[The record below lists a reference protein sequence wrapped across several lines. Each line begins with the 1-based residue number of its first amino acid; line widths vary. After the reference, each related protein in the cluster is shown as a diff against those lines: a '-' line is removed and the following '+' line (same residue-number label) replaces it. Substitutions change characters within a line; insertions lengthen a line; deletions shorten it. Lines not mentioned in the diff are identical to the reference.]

1 MKKILITLA
10 VVGLTGLSS
19 AAFAQAAKDFAGADT
34 DKSGDVSLAEAQ
46 VIWPS
51 LTEDQ
56 YKAADTDANG
66 SLNQA
71 EYDAYSAANPPA

>member
-10 VVGLTGLSS
+10 VIGLSS

-34 DKSGDVSLAEAQ
+34 DKSGDVSLTEAQ
-46 VIWPS
+46 VLWPS

-71 EYDAYSAANPPA
+71 EVDAYATANPPA